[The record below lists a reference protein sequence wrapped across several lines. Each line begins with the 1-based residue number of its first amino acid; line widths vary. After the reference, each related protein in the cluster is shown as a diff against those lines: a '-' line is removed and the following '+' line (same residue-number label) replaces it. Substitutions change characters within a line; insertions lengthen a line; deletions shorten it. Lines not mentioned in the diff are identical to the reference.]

1 LAKVVIIEDDPMFAA
16 ALERVISTEHDVKT
30 YPAVPENDSELFDSP
45 PDIIFL
51 DCLLPRESGP
61 HYLERLRAEPRTS
74 KVPVILMSGYE
85 EMFNEAERLSG
96 HYQEFLRK
104 PCTMRQIMAVVQ
116 RYIPPRQTHARH

>member
-1 LAKVVIIEDDPMFAA
+1 MGKVVIIEDDPTFAA
-16 ALERVISTEHDVKT
+16 ALERVISSEHQVKT
-30 YPAVPENDSELFDSP
+30 YGAVPEDDAELFDSP

-74 KVPVILMSGYE
+74 SVPVILMSGYE

-96 HYQEFLRK
+96 QYQEFLRK
-104 PCTMRQIMAVVQ
+104 PCTMRQIMAVVHRYVPPAQQ
-116 RYIPPRQTHARH
+116 RGWH